1 MLIVLWGRL
10 ESAYQSQNPLS
21 NRIHLSPLSFPNF
34 EFTSITKSFNK
45 TEQEIEPWREKP
57 DSHGKEISTLYNYSF
72 VSSNPLKKNYSFAM
86 VFLSIEALMVDWWIK
101 VNVNVRKGEKLGQRW
116 NNKPIWLIIG
126 LKWFM
131 VYFKTVN
138 QFKSCSMGFLILNF
152 IYVEI

>member
-1 MLIVLWGRL
+1 
-10 ESAYQSQNPLS
+10 
-21 NRIHLSPLSFPNF
+21 
-34 EFTSITKSFNK
+34 
-45 TEQEIEPWREKP
+45 
-57 DSHGKEISTLYNYSF
+57 
-72 VSSNPLKKNYSFAM
+72 M
-86 VFLSIEALMVDWWIK
+86 VFLSVEALMVDWWIK